1 MCAHE
6 LVLVPITR
14 RSIGI
19 LTAATALICPTLAQ
33 AEASYGY
40 SPMGMLDSV
49 NPTVAFVTYP
59 PATIAVGTS
68 FNLELQIT
76 DAGLG
81 LPLLTLL
88 AIDQASQPFLMVED
102 FPDPLYPWTV
112 TLDPNLYHLSAQ
124 VRDIFG
130 NSAQAAGGWF
140 EVIPG
145 TVVSAN
151 DLPTAFALSGCWPNP
166 FNPSTTVRFSLPA
179 TEMTTLEVF
188 NLQGQRVATLINGMM
203 EAGEHEVTFSAGSL
217 PTGTYLLNLR
227 SGTHAAVT
235 KASLIK

>member
-1 MCAHE
+1 
-6 LVLVPITR
+6 
-14 RSIGI
+14 
-19 LTAATALICPTLAQ
+19 
-33 AEASYGY
+33 
-40 SPMGMLDSV
+40 
-49 NPTVAFVTYP
+49 
-59 PATIAVGTS
+59 
-68 FNLELQIT
+68 
-76 DAGLG
+76 
-81 LPLLTLL
+81 
-88 AIDQASQPFLMVED
+88 
-102 FPDPLYPWTV
+102 
-112 TLDPNLYHLSAQ
+112 
-124 VRDIFG
+124 
-130 NSAQAAGGWF
+130 
-140 EVIPG
+140 
-145 TVVSAN
+145 VVSAN